1 MLNLA
6 QKFLVILQ
14 KKLISK
20 YMAFFEYKNIRVAGI
35 ACAVPSNEV
44 KTESYKPIFGDEE
57 VEKFMEMTGVRA
69 SRRTSEHQT
78 CSDLGFR
85 AASELL
91 SKKKIDPNEIGALI
105 FASHSPDYR
114 RPSTAFVLQHRL
126 GIPKEAVC
134 YDISLGCS
142 SLVVGMQTIASIM
155 ACGDVKKALLFVGDT
170 AGKSVFPNDR
180 SSAMLFGE
188 AGAVMLFEKSDDE
201 ADSMKALVR
210 SDGSGY
216 KYMIV
221 PGGGYRNLHASEEV
235 VMCEDG
241 NPRTLM
247 NSFIQGTSVF
257 TFTIFD
263 VPRLIKDFFSK
274 SETTPESYDCF
285 AFHQANLY
293 ILKQIAKKTKID
305 FEKMPITLDRYG
317 NTSGASAIVSLC
329 DKYGSVDTSQKIKVM
344 ACGFGIGI
352 SLGATSFEINVNDIL
367 PIYEDDQVFTDG
379 LITNPNQL
387 YEK

>member
-1 MLNLA
+1 
-6 QKFLVILQ
+6 
-14 KKLISK
+14 
-20 YMAFFEYKNIRVAGI
+20 MAFFNFKNIRVAGV
-35 ACAVPSNEV
+35 ACAVPANEV
-44 KTESYKPIFGDEE
+44 KTEAYKPLFGGEE

-69 SRRTSEHQT
+69 SHRTSEFQT
-78 CSDLGFR
+78 CSDLGYR
-85 AASELL
+85 AARELL
-91 SKKKIDPNEIGALI
+91 QKKGISAEEIGALI

-114 RPSTAFVLQHRL
+114 RPSTAFVLQYRL

-155 ACGDVKKALLFVGDT
+155 NTSDIKKALLFVGDT
-170 AGKSVFPNDR
+170 AGKSVYPEDR

-188 AGAVMLFEKSDDE
+188 AGAVMLLEKTDNDN
-201 ADSMKALVR
+201 DQINALVR
-210 SDGSGY
+210 SDGTGF

-263 VPRLIKDFFSK
+263 VPRLIKDFFAQT
-274 SETTPESYDCF
+274 ETTPDYYDCF

-305 FEKMPITLDRYG
+305 FERMPITLDRYG

-329 DKYGSVDTSQKIKVM
+329 DKYGESNESKTIKVM

-352 SLGATSFEINVNDIL
+352 SLGATSFEINTDDIL
-367 PIYEDDQVFTDG
+367 PIYEDDQVFEEG

-387 YEK
+387 YGKK

>member
-1 MLNLA
+1 
-6 QKFLVILQ
+6 
-14 KKLISK
+14 
-20 YMAFFEYKNIRVAGI
+20 MAFFEFKNIKVAGV
-35 ACAVPSNEV
+35 ACAVPKNEI

-57 VEKFMEMTGVRA
+57 VEKFMAMTGVKA
-69 SRRTSEHQT
+69 SHRTLEHQT
-78 CSDLGFR
+78 CSDLGYR
-85 AASELL
+85 AARELL
-91 SKKKIDPNEIGALI
+91 AHKGVKPEEIGTLL
-105 FASHSPDYR
+105 FSSHSPDYR

-126 GIPKEAVC
+126 GVPEEAVC

-142 SLVVGMQTIASIM
+142 SLVVGMQTMASIM
-155 ACGDVKKALLFVGDT
+155 STSDMRYGLLFVGDT
-170 AGKSVFPNDR
+170 AGKSVNPHDR

-188 AGAVMLFEKSDDE
+188 AGAVMLLEKTQND
-201 ADSMKALVR
+201 ADQIKALVR

-216 KYMIV
+216 KYMII

-235 VMCEDG
+235 VMCADG
-241 NPRTLM
+241 NERSLM

-263 VPRLIKDFFSK
+263 VPRLIKDFWK
-274 SETTPESYDCF
+274 QTATGPDDYDCF

-293 ILKQIAKKTKID
+293 ILKQIAKKTKIPFD
-305 FEKMPITLDRYG
+305 RMPITLDRYG

-329 DKYGSVDTSQKIKVM
+329 DVYGAGNDNKTIKVM

-352 SLGATSFEINVNDIL
+352 SLGATTFEINTDDIL
-367 PIYEDDQVFTDG
+367 PIMEDDEIYTEG

-387 YEK
+387 YEKK

>member
-1 MLNLA
+1 
-6 QKFLVILQ
+6 
-14 KKLISK
+14 
-20 YMAFFEYKNIRVAGI
+20 MAFFKYNNIHVAGI
-35 ACAVPSNEV
+35 ACAVPTNEV
-44 KTESYKPIFGDEE
+44 KTESFKPLFGDEE
-57 VEKFMEMTGVRA
+57 VEKFINMTGVRA
-69 SRRTSEHQT
+69 SHRTSEHQT

-85 AASELL
+85 AATELL
-91 SKKKIDPNEIGALI
+91 EKKGINREEIGALI
-105 FASHSPDYR
+105 FSSHSPDYR
-114 RPSTAFVLQHRL
+114 RPSTAFVLQYRL

-142 SLVVGMQTIASIM
+142 SLVVGMQTIASILNTS
-155 ACGDVKKALLFVGDT
+155 DIKYALLFVGDT
-170 AGKSVFPNDR
+170 AGKSVYPTDR

-188 AGAVMLFEKSDDE
+188 AGAVMLLEKTDNE
-201 ADSMKALVR
+201 TNQINALIR

-216 KYMIV
+216 RYMIV

-241 NPRTLM
+241 NERTLM

-257 TFTIFD
+257 TFTVFD
-263 VPRLIKDFFSK
+263 VPRLIKDFFANT
-274 SETTPESYDCF
+274 ETTPEDYDCY

-293 ILKQIAKKTKID
+293 ILKQIAKKTRIPFD
-305 FEKMPITLDRYG
+305 RMPITLDRFG

-329 DKYGSVDTSQKIKVM
+329 DKYGKDDSKQTIKVM

-352 SLGATSFEINVNDIL
+352 SLGATSFDINTEDIL
-367 PIYEDDQVFTDG
+367 PIFEDDQIYEDG

-387 YEK
+387 YVKK

>member
-1 MLNLA
+1 
-6 QKFLVILQ
+6 
-14 KKLISK
+14 
-20 YMAFFEYKNIRVAGI
+20 MAFFEFKNIKVAGV
-35 ACAVPSNEV
+35 ACAVPKNEI

-57 VEKFMEMTGVRA
+57 VEKFMAMTGVKA
-69 SRRTSEHQT
+69 SHRTLEHQT
-78 CSDLGFR
+78 CSDLGYR
-85 AASELL
+85 AARELL
-91 SKKKIDPNEIGALI
+91 AHKGVKPEEIGTLL
-105 FASHSPDYR
+105 FSSHSPDYR

-126 GIPKEAVC
+126 GVPEEAVC

-142 SLVVGMQTIASIM
+142 SLVVGMQTMASIM
-155 ACGDVKKALLFVGDT
+155 STSDMRYGLLFVGDT
-170 AGKSVFPNDR
+170 AGKSVNPYDR

-188 AGAVMLFEKSDDE
+188 AGAVMLLEKTQND
-201 ADSMKALVR
+201 ADQIKALVR

-235 VMCEDG
+235 VMCADG
-241 NPRTLM
+241 NERSLM

-263 VPRLIKDFFSK
+263 VPRLIKDFWK
-274 SETTPESYDCF
+274 QTATGPDDYDCF

-293 ILKQIAKKTKID
+293 ILKQIAKKTKIP
-305 FEKMPITLDRYG
+305 FERLPITLDRYG

-329 DKYGSVDTSQKIKVM
+329 DVYGAGNDNKTIKVM

-352 SLGATSFEINVNDIL
+352 SLGATSFEINTDDIL
-367 PIYEDDQVFTDG
+367 PIMEDDEIYTEG

-387 YEK
+387 YEKK

>member
-1 MLNLA
+1 
-6 QKFLVILQ
+6 
-14 KKLISK
+14 
-20 YMAFFEYKNIRVAGI
+20 MAFFCFNNIRVAGV
-35 ACAVPSNEV
+35 ACAVPKNEV
-44 KTESYKPIFGDEE
+44 KTETYKPLFGDEE

-69 SRRTSEHQT
+69 SRRTLEHQT

-85 AASELL
+85 AAQELL
-91 SKKKIDPNEIGALI
+91 AHKGVKPEEIGALI
-105 FASHSPDYR
+105 FSSHSPDYR
-114 RPSTAFVLQHRL
+114 RPSTAFVLQYRL

-142 SLVVGMQTIASIM
+142 SLVVGMQTVASIM
-155 ACGDVKKALLFVGDT
+155 QTGDIRKALLFVGDT
-170 AGKSVFPNDR
+170 AGKSVYPEDR

-188 AGAVMLFEKSDDE
+188 AGAVMLLDKTDNSQNEIN
-201 ADSMKALVR
+201 ALVR
-210 SDGSGY
+210 SDGSGF
-216 KYMIV
+216 KYMII

-235 VMCEDG
+235 VQCLDG

-263 VPRLIKDFFSK
+263 VPRLIKDFWK
-274 SETTPESYDCF
+274 QTATTPDDYDCF

-293 ILKQIAKKTKID
+293 ILKQIAKKCKMD
-305 FEKMPITLDRYG
+305 FDRLPITLDRYG

-329 DKYGSVDTSQKIKVM
+329 DRYGSGIANPLGQHKTIKVM

-352 SLGATSFEINVNDIL
+352 SLGATSFEIDTDDIL
-367 PIYEDDQVFTDG
+367 PIFEDDAIYEEG

-387 YEK
+387 YEKK

>member
-1 MLNLA
+1 
-6 QKFLVILQ
+6 
-14 KKLISK
+14 
-20 YMAFFEYKNIRVAGI
+20 MAFFEFKNIKVAGV
-35 ACAVPSNEV
+35 ACAVPKNEI

-57 VEKFMEMTGVRA
+57 VEKFMAMTGVKA
-69 SRRTSEHQT
+69 SHRTLEHQT
-78 CSDLGFR
+78 CSDLGYR
-85 AASELL
+85 AARELL
-91 SKKKIDPNEIGALI
+91 ANKGVKPEEIGTLL
-105 FASHSPDYR
+105 FSSHSPDYR

-126 GIPKEAVC
+126 GVPEEAVC

-142 SLVVGMQTIASIM
+142 SLVVGMQTMASIM
-155 ACGDVKKALLFVGDT
+155 STSDMRYGLLFVGDT
-170 AGKSVFPNDR
+170 AGKSVNPHDR

-188 AGAVMLFEKSDDE
+188 AGAVMLLEKTQND
-201 ADSMKALVR
+201 ADQIKALVR

-216 KYMIV
+216 KYMII

-235 VMCEDG
+235 VMCADG
-241 NPRTLM
+241 NERSLM

-263 VPRLIKDFFSK
+263 VPRLIKDFWK
-274 SETTPESYDCF
+274 QTATGPDDYDCF

-293 ILKQIAKKTKID
+293 ILKQIAKKTKIPFD
-305 FEKMPITLDRYG
+305 RMPITLDRYG

-329 DKYGSVDTSQKIKVM
+329 DVYGAGNDNKTIKVM

-352 SLGATSFEINVNDIL
+352 SLGATSFEINTDDIL
-367 PIYEDDQVFTDG
+367 PIMEDDEIYTEG

-387 YEK
+387 YEKK

>member
-1 MLNLA
+1 
-6 QKFLVILQ
+6 
-14 KKLISK
+14 
-20 YMAFFEYKNIRVAGI
+20 MAFFNFMNIRVAGV
-35 ACAVPSNEV
+35 ACAVPKNEV
-44 KTESYKPIFGDEE
+44 KTESYKPLFGDEE
-57 VEKFMEMTGVRA
+57 VDKFMEMTGVKA
-69 SRRTSEHQT
+69 SHRTLEHQT

-91 SKKKIDPNEIGALI
+91 AKKGVNPEDIGALI
-105 FASHSPDYR
+105 FSSHSPDYR
-114 RPSTAFVLQHRL
+114 RPSTAFVLQYRL

-155 ACGDVKKALLFVGDT
+155 NTSDIKKALLFVGDT
-170 AGKSVFPNDR
+170 AGKSVYPEDR

-188 AGAVMLFEKSDDE
+188 AGAVMLLEKTENEQDQIS
-201 ADSMKALVR
+201 ALIR
-210 SDGSGY
+210 SDGSGF
-216 KYMIV
+216 KYMII

-235 VMCEDG
+235 VECLDG

-263 VPRLIKDFFSK
+263 VPRLIKDFWK
-274 SETTPESYDCF
+274 ETGTTPDDYDCF

-293 ILKQIAKKTKID
+293 ILKQIAKKTKMD
-305 FEKMPITLDRYG
+305 FEKLPITLDRFG

-329 DKYGSVDTSQKIKVM
+329 DRYGNSNEGKSIKVM

-352 SLGATSFEINVNDIL
+352 SLGATSFEINTDDIL
-367 PIYEDDQVFTDG
+367 PIFEDDAIYEEG

-387 YEK
+387 YVKK

>member
-1 MLNLA
+1 
-6 QKFLVILQ
+6 
-14 KKLISK
+14 
-20 YMAFFEYKNIRVAGI
+20 MAFFSFKNIKVGGI
-35 ACAVPSNEV
+35 ACAVPKNEV
-44 KTESYKPIFGDEE
+44 KTESYKSLFGDEE
-57 VEKFMEMTGVRA
+57 VDKFMEMTGVRA
-69 SRRTSEHQT
+69 SHRTTEYQT
-78 CSDLGFR
+78 CSDLGYR
-85 AASELL
+85 AAKELL
-91 SKKKIDPNEIGALI
+91 SKKGINPEEIGALI
-105 FASHSPDYR
+105 FSSHSPDYR
-114 RPSTAFVLQHRL
+114 RPSTAFVLQYRL

-155 ACGDVKKALLFVGDT
+155 NTSDIKKALLFVGDT
-170 AGKSVFPNDR
+170 AGKSVYPEDR

-188 AGAVMLFEKSDDE
+188 AGAVMLLEKTKDE
-201 ADSMKALVR
+201 KDTINALVR
-210 SDGSGY
+210 SDGSGF

-221 PGGGYRNLHASEEV
+221 PGGGYRNLKASDEV

-263 VPRLIKDFFSK
+263 VPRLIKDFFAK
-274 SETTPESYDCF
+274 TGTTPDSYDCF

-329 DKYGSVDTSQKIKVM
+329 DCYGDIDECRKIQVM

-352 SLGATSFEINVNDIL
+352 SLGATSFEIDIADIL
-367 PIYEDDQVFTDG
+367 PIYEDDQIFEEG

-387 YEK
+387 YEKKI

>member
-1 MLNLA
+1 
-6 QKFLVILQ
+6 
-14 KKLISK
+14 
-20 YMAFFEYKNIRVAGI
+20 MAFFNFKNIRVAGV
-35 ACAVPSNEV
+35 ACAVPTNEV
-44 KTESYKPIFGDEE
+44 KTETYKPLFGDEE
-57 VEKFMEMTGVRA
+57 VDKFMEMTGVRA
-69 SRRTSEHQT
+69 SHRTTEHQT
-78 CSDLGFR
+78 CSDLGYR

-91 SKKKIDPNEIGALI
+91 AKKGIDPSEIGALI

-114 RPSTAFVLQHRL
+114 RPSTAFVLQYRL

-155 ACGDVKKALLFVGDT
+155 NTGDIKKALLVVGDT
-170 AGKSVFPNDR
+170 AGKSVYPEDR

-188 AGAVMLFEKSDDE
+188 AGAVMLLEKTDDE
-201 ADSMKALVR
+201 SDQIKALVR
-210 SDGSGY
+210 SDGTGF

-263 VPRLIKDFFSK
+263 VPRLIKDFFAQT
-274 SETTPESYDCF
+274 ETTPDYYDCF

-305 FEKMPITLDRYG
+305 FDRMPISLDRYG

-329 DKYGSVDTSQKIKVM
+329 DKYGESNENKTIKVM
-344 ACGFGIGI
+344 SCGFGIGI
-352 SLGATSFEINVNDIL
+352 SLGATSFEINTDDIL
-367 PIYEDDQVFTDG
+367 PIYEDDHVFEEG

-387 YEK
+387 YGKK

>member
-1 MLNLA
+1 
-6 QKFLVILQ
+6 
-14 KKLISK
+14 
-20 YMAFFEYKNIRVAGI
+20 MAFFEFKNIKVAGV
-35 ACAVPSNEV
+35 ACAVPKNEI

-57 VEKFMEMTGVRA
+57 VEKFMAMTGVKA
-69 SRRTSEHQT
+69 SHRTLEHQT
-78 CSDLGFR
+78 CSDLGYR
-85 AASELL
+85 AARELL
-91 SKKKIDPNEIGALI
+91 AHKGVKPEEIGTLL
-105 FASHSPDYR
+105 FSSHSPDYR

-126 GIPKEAVC
+126 GVPEEAVC

-142 SLVVGMQTIASIM
+142 SLVVGMQTMASIM
-155 ACGDVKKALLFVGDT
+155 STSDMRYGLLFVGDT
-170 AGKSVFPNDR
+170 AGKSVNPHDR

-188 AGAVMLFEKSDDE
+188 AGAVMLLEKTQND
-201 ADSMKALVR
+201 ADQIKALVR

-216 KYMIV
+216 KYMII

-235 VMCEDG
+235 VMCADG
-241 NPRTLM
+241 NERSLM

-263 VPRLIKDFFSK
+263 VPRLIKDFWK
-274 SETTPESYDCF
+274 QTATGPDDYDCF

-293 ILKQIAKKTKID
+293 ILKQIAKKTKIPFD
-305 FEKMPITLDRYG
+305 RMPITLDRYG

-329 DKYGSVDTSQKIKVM
+329 DVYGAGNDNKTIKVM

-352 SLGATSFEINVNDIL
+352 SLGATSFEINANDIL
-367 PIYEDDQVFTDG
+367 PIMEDDEIYTEG

-387 YEK
+387 YEKK

>member
-1 MLNLA
+1 
-6 QKFLVILQ
+6 
-14 KKLISK
+14 
-20 YMAFFEYKNIRVAGI
+20 MAFFKFKNIRVAGI

-44 KTESYKPIFGDEE
+44 KTESYKPLFGDEE
-57 VEKFMEMTGVRA
+57 VEKFMEMTGVRS
-69 SRRTSEHQT
+69 SRRTSEYQT
-78 CSDLGFR
+78 CSDLGYR
-85 AASELL
+85 AARELL
-91 SKKKIDPNEIGALI
+91 AKKGISPEEIGALL
-105 FASHSPDYR
+105 FVSHSPDYR
-114 RPSTAFVLQHRL
+114 RPSTAFILQYRL

-134 YDISLGCS
+134 YDIGLGCS
-142 SLVVGMQTIASIM
+142 SLVVGMQTAASLM
-155 ACGDVKKALLFVGDT
+155 NTGDINKALVVVGDT
-170 AGKSVFPNDR
+170 AGKSVYPKDR

-188 AGAVMLFEKSDDE
+188 AGAVMLIEKTEDTQE
-201 ADSMKALVR
+201 EICAMVR

-216 KYMIV
+216 RYMIV

-241 NPRTLM
+241 NERTLM

-263 VPRLIKDFFSK
+263 VPRLIKDFFAK
-274 SETTPESYDCF
+274 TETAPDGYDCY

-305 FEKMPITLDRYG
+305 FDRMPITLDRYG

-329 DKYGSVDTSQKIKVM
+329 DRYGNSTENKKIKVM
-344 ACGFGIGI
+344 SCGFGIGI
-352 SLGATSFEINVNDIL
+352 SLGATSFEINTEDIL
-367 PIYEDDQVFTDG
+367 PIYEDDEIFEEG

-387 YEK
+387 YEKK